1 MPELYEH
8 FNPMPFEAARWKQ
21 SWLKIYELPDTQLQA
36 GIERS
41 PFSPRLVRQTG
52 SGGKTPIRRQQRRAS
67 FLNLI
72 ARIVLTNV
80 KACLHTGHRKSGFWI
95 GRGRW
100 ARQVLCLPGPAMA
113 KINSNREG
121 KEEQ

>member
-1 MPELYEH
+1 CLNISTQCPLK
-8 FNPMPFEAARWKQ
+8 PPSRWKQ

-41 PFSPRLVRQTG
+41 PFSPPLVRQTG
-52 SGGKTPIRRQQRRAS
+52 SGGKTPIKRQLRRAS

-72 ARIVLTNV
+72 ARIVLTNA

-95 GRGRW
+95 GRRTCGPPGSLPSRTRDVKDQLKQGR
-100 ARQVLCLPGPAMA
+100 
-113 KINSNREG
+113 
-121 KEEQ
+121 